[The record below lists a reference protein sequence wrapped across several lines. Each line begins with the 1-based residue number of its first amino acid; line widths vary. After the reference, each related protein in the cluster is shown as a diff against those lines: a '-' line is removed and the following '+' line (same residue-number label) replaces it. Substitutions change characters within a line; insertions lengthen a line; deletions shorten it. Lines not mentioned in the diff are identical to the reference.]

1 MINMASFKR
10 VMERAIRSGYETK
23 EREYYEEKIAI
34 WNVNGWLTEEET
46 TYLLGVLDE
55 VYGTSEA

>member
-10 VMERAIRSGYETK
+10 VMERAIRSGHETK

-55 VYGTSEA
+55 VYGTSEV

>member
-1 MINMASFKR
+1 MASFKR
-10 VMERAIRSGYETK
+10 VMERAIRSGYEIK

-55 VYGTSEA
+55 VYGTSEV

>member
-1 MINMASFKR
+1 MIDMASFKR

-46 TYLLGVLDE
+46 T
-55 VYGTSEA
+55 

>member
-10 VMERAIRSGYETK
+10 VMERAIRSGYEIK

-55 VYGTSEA
+55 VYGTSEV